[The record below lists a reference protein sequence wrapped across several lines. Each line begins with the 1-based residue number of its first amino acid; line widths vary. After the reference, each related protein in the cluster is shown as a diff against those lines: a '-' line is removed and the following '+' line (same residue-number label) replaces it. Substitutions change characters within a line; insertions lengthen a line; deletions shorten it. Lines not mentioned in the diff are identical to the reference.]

1 MYERPPE
8 RDDLDALLDPLIRF
22 AQEMLR
28 KRGAFYPFGDVMTID
43 GEVTLT
49 AADPGTDHPPTEE
62 MMDLLLAGMRTQ
74 AAAGQI
80 RAAGLCYDVRIRD
93 RDGNATDA
101 IAVSL
106 EHKAGDT
113 ARVLMPYS
121 KGRFRGLK
129 FGDIAAERAERR
141 VFDVE

>member
-1 MYERPPE
+1 
-8 RDDLDALLDPLIRF
+8 
-22 AQEMLR
+22 
-28 KRGAFYPFGDVMTID
+28 
-43 GEVTLT
+43 
-49 AADPGTDHPPTEE
+49 

-106 EHKAGDT
+106 EHMAGDT
-113 ARVLMPYS
+113 VRVLMPYS
-121 KGRFRGLK
+121 KARFRGFK
-129 FGDIAAERAERR
+129 FGDIAAERGERR
-141 VFDVE
+141 VFGVV